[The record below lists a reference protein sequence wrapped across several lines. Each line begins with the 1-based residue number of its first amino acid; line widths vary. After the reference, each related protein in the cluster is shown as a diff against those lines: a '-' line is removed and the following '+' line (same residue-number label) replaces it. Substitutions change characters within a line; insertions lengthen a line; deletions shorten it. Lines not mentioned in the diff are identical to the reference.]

1 MTSITPKKSPPADL
15 RPKFRVS
22 TPVTS
27 SVFAA
32 AFEEVFGSFRIQPI
46 QQQEANQQKKEYRE

>member
-27 SVFAA
+27 SVFTA

-46 QQQEANQQKKEYRE
+46 QQQEKPENKEDSE